1 MIRPLILFVVC
12 FGILLRTLVPTIY
25 TLDSAEFITGAET
38 LGFVHAPGYPLYLLL
53 LHGFLQLPFGETG
66 VTGNVFSAL
75 CLALTVPLVYAILRR
90 LTDDKNV
97 AFSVALVFAWSYYV
111 WLTGLFAEVYA
122 LQLLSLAGCGWVI
135 FFPLTPSSPSPTG
148 GEGEQKFLAFYGGC
162 EGGRVG
168 KLLANLKYP
177 FFTYQIYFIGILY
190 GLAVAVHPMNILFAP
205 GMVLA
210 FRLRK
215 IAWRE
220 SLLAGGVA
228 VLIFGVT
235 LLYFPIRAG
244 QHPALNMAGQYDWQ
258 GNFQA
263 QDLSTPAGMVW
274 MLTGQQFESL
284 MFAEGI
290 LPSAGQLTEFFGWF
304 VGNWLGF
311 GFLLGM
317 GGLYALYKEKRG
329 IFWVWVVWFLPYT
342 YFYLTYGAQDKDMM
356 LAPLYVLWAGVL
368 AVGLKAL
375 LDNFPPLLKTA
386 LLVGLPLLMLAVN
399 FPLLDL
405 SDETSVR
412 ERSEAL
418 LENLPSDARV
428 FGEWRTM
435 SPLAYY
441 QIVQRERPDLHLY
454 NLFLFPKSDLRIFV
468 EANLARGET
477 VIFTEGEYA
486 QELLGM
492 DYRYEPMPM
501 NWTPPHDGVESLDV
515 VRVYNQDE

>member
-66 VTGNVFSAL
+66 VMGNVFSAL
-75 CLALTVPLVYAILRR
+75 CLALTVPLVYDILRR

-122 LQLLSLAGCGWVI
+122 LQLLSLAGCFWLLLKFEQTGGI
-135 FFPLTPSSPSPTG
+135 SPTPAPTMLSVG
-148 GEGEQKFLAFYGGC
+148 TSATLIKIILPGLA
-162 EGGRVG
+162 
-168 KLLANLKYP
+168 
-177 FFTYQIYFIGILY
+177 Y

-205 GMVLA
+205 GMVLV

-290 LPSAGQLTEFFGWF
+290 LPSAGQLMEFFGWF

-317 GGLYALYKEKRG
+317 GGLYTLYKEKRR
-329 IFWVWVVWFLPYT
+329 IFWMWVVWFLPYA

-356 LAPLYVLWAGVL
+356 LAPLYLLWVGVL
-368 AVGLKAL
+368 TVGLKAL
-375 LDNFPPLLKTA
+375 IDNFPPLLKTG
-386 LLVGLPLLMLAVN
+386 LLIGLPLLMLAVN

-405 SDETSVR
+405 SDETSVQ

-454 NLFLFPKSDLRIFV
+454 NLFLFPKSELRIFV
-468 EANLARGET
+468 EASLARGET

-486 QELLGM
+486 QELLGEA
-492 DYRYEPMPM
+492 YRYEPMPM

>member
-25 TLDSAEFITGAET
+25 TLDSAEFIAGAET

-122 LQLLSLAGCGWVI
+122 LQLLSLAGCFWLMGGLQASDDKSIVVQDV
-135 FFPLTPSSPSPTG
+135 TPMPVEPIPTTLSIKTILPG
-148 GEGEQKFLAFYGGC
+148 LA
-162 EGGRVG
+162 
-168 KLLANLKYP
+168 
-177 FFTYQIYFIGILY
+177 Y

-290 LPSAGQLTEFFGWF
+290 LPGAGQLTEFFGWF
-304 VGNWLGF
+304 AGNWLGF

-329 IFWVWVVWFLPYT
+329 IFWVWVVWFLPYA

-356 LAPLYVLWAGVL
+356 LAPLYLLWAGVL
-368 AVGLKAL
+368 AVGLKAFI
-375 LDNFPPLLKTA
+375 DNFPPLLKTG
-386 LLVGLPLLMLAVN
+386 LLVGLPLLMLVVN

-454 NLFLFPKSDLRIFV
+454 NLFLFPKADLRIFV
-468 EANLARGET
+468 EASLARGET

-486 QELLGM
+486 QELLGG

-501 NWTPPHDGVESLDV
+501 NWTPPHDGVEPLDV
-515 VRVYNQDE
+515 VRVYNKDE